1 MKSYDVFEP
10 CRHLRARAP
19 EEWQRFVEMFQVYT
33 AETVDAVIEA
43 DATEIMTVK
52 GRAQACKALLQAFT
66 NLDIRQP
73 RAPTP

>member
-1 MKSYDVFEP
+1 
-10 CRHLRARAP
+10 
-19 EEWQRFVEMFQVYT
+19 MFQVYT

-66 NLDIRQP
+66 NLDIHP